1 MLFSLGHGQ
10 RIVADDGG
18 LESGVRGKAAAGTK
32 RLMDVAPGT
41 PTPGNG
47 LEAGL
52 ASDVRT
58 FGYYF
63 PDAPGDTRANVT
75 GGIAALAAA
84 MIEPPEDA
92 SAATDSDIPPIF
104 TYMGQFIDHDITAN
118 TDRNAPQP
126 NPISVVT
133 GATLT
138 PLDRGQVVDN
148 ILNLRKG
155 SLGLDSLYGE
165 GPSTSPFS
173 EKVRLALRDPADRA
187 KMRVGPAGPVPGGP
201 FVAIPLPADNLAD
214 LPRLGDILADS
225 GSGLTIADIDAL
237 PAGDLKKSFKDGN
250 VVQNWRAMIGD
261 GRNDENLIVAQLHA
275 AFLRFHNA
283 VADALKPTIPDADA
297 RFAEAQKRT
306 QWYYQWLV
314 VNAYLPHVCD
324 AAVLNAVKAAAAP
337 LYAAFK
343 ARVAPDVAELPLP
356 LEFSVAAFRFGHSMV
371 RARYDHNRN
380 FGRGQAVPQ
389 LSRAT
394 FRQIFSFTGND
405 RLGVA
410 ITGGP
415 ADQLPGNWP
424 IEWDRFAIDPATEAD
439 HVARKIDTNLAFPL
453 SEMLNEGNGVSPASD
468 SAILKQ
474 LAERN
479 MRRGYRLNIP
489 TGQSVVA
496 AINAF
501 DGAGAAV
508 SASATTKTDKSGG
521 YYDKPGG
528 GTGGGGTGGGGTP
541 TGGIAVIPEG
551 ALTSGKTGA
560 AIAAGGFATAT
571 PLWFYVL
578 KEAEL
583 AGGNRLGKL
592 GSRLVA
598 ETLVGLVVQD
608 ATSYW
613 HQGAGNGSWKPA
625 DLPLGAAVID
635 SMPKMLKACGL
646 LA

>member
-10 RIVADDGG
+10 RIVADSGG
-18 LESGVRGKAAAGTK
+18 PEGIIEGGAKKAATAGTK
-32 RLMDVAPGT
+32 YLSDVAPGT
-41 PTPGNG
+41 SARSGG
-47 LEAGL
+47 LEAGV
-52 ASDVRT
+52 AADVKS

-63 PDAPGDTRANVT
+63 PDAPGDMRANVT

-84 MIEPPEDA
+84 MIEPAEDD
-92 SAATDSDIPPIF
+92 SAATDSNIPPIF

-118 TDRNAPQP
+118 TDRPAPNP

-133 GATLT
+133 GPTLS
-138 PLDRGQVVDN
+138 PLNRGDVIDN
-148 ILNLRKG
+148 IMNLRKG

-165 GPSTSPFS
+165 GPSSSAFS
-173 EKVRLALRDPADRA
+173 EKVRLTLRDPTDKAR
-187 KMRVGPAGPVPGGP
+187 MRLGPAGPVPGGP
-201 FVAIPLPADNLAD
+201 FVAIPLPTDNLAD
-214 LPRLGDILADS
+214 LPRLGDVLDDPA
-225 GSGLTIADIDAL
+225 SGLTIADIDAL
-237 PAGDLKKSFKDGN
+237 PAGDLKDSFKKGIE
-250 VVQNWRAMIGD
+250 VQRWRAIIGD
-261 GRNDENLIVAQLHA
+261 GRNDENLIVAQLHT

-283 VADALKPTIPDADA
+283 VADALKATIPNADA

-324 AAVLNAVKAAAAP
+324 PAVVNAVKTAAAP
-337 LYAAFK
+337 LYAAFR
-343 ARVAPDVAELPLP
+343 ARVAPGSTELPLP

-380 FGRGQAVPQ
+380 FGRGQAVPA

-405 RLGVA
+405 RLGA
-410 ITGGP
+410 KIAGP
-415 ADQLPGNWP
+415 AEQLPGNWP
-424 IEWDRFAIDPATEAD
+424 IEWDRFAIDPPTQPD

-453 SEMLNEGNGVSPASD
+453 SEMLNEGNDPADSASD
-468 SAILKQ
+468 IAILKQ

-489 TGQSVVA
+489 TGQSMVA
-496 AINAF
+496 AINTF
-501 DGAGAAV
+501 DGVGGGGGGKP
-508 SASATTKTDKSGG
+508 SG
-521 YYDKPGG
+521 YYKT
-528 GTGGGGTGGGGTP
+528 GTGGTSSG
-541 TGGIAVIPEG
+541 GGIAV
-551 ALTSGKTGA
+551 LTETQLRDGKTGT
-560 AIAAGGFATAT
+560 AITNGGFATAT

-583 AGGNRLGKL
+583 AGNNRLGKL

-598 ETLVGLVVQD
+598 ETLVGLVIQD
-608 ATSYW
+608 PTSYW
-613 HQGAGNGSWKPA
+613 HQGAGNGSWHPSI
-625 DLPLGAAVID
+625 LPVGAQVID
-635 SMPKMLKACGL
+635 TMPKLLKAGGL

>member
-10 RIVADDGG
+10 RIVADGG
-18 LESGVRGKAAAGTK
+18 GPEGMVEGGAKKAAKAGTK
-32 RLMDVAPGT
+32 YLSDVAPGT
-41 PTPGNG
+41 ATRSGG
-47 LEAGL
+47 LEAGV
-52 ASDVRT
+52 ASDVNT

-63 PDAPGDTRANVT
+63 PEAPGDTRANVT

-84 MIEPPEDA
+84 MTEPPEDD
-92 SAATDSDIPPIF
+92 SAATDSNIPPIF

-118 TDRNAPQP
+118 TDRPAPAAS
-126 NPISVVT
+126 PISVVT
-133 GATLT
+133 GATLS
-138 PLDRGQVVDN
+138 PLDRGEVVDN
-148 ILNLRKG
+148 IMNLRKG

-165 GPSTSPFS
+165 GPSSSAFS
-173 EKVRLALRDPADRA
+173 EKVRLALRDPADKAR
-187 KMRVGPAGPVPGGP
+187 MRVGPAGPVPGGP
-201 FVAIPLPADNLAD
+201 FVAIPLPTDNLAD
-214 LPRLGDILADS
+214 LPRLGDMLDDPA
-225 GSGLTIADIDAL
+225 SGLTIADIDAL
-237 PAGDLKKSFKDGN
+237 PAGDLKNSFKNGAE
-250 VVQNWRAMIGD
+250 VQRWRAMIGD
-261 GRNDENLIVAQLHA
+261 GRNDENLIVAQLHT

-283 VADALKPTIPDADA
+283 VADSLKATIPNADA

-324 AAVLNAVKAAAAP
+324 NAVVDAVKAAAAP
-337 LYAAFK
+337 LYAAFR
-343 ARVAPDVAELPLP
+343 ARVSPGTTELPLP

-380 FGRGQAVPQ
+380 FGRGQAVPA

-405 RLGVA
+405 RLGQSIA
-410 ITGGP
+410 GP

-424 IEWDRFAIDPATEAD
+424 IEWDRFAIDPPTQPD

-453 SEMLNEGNGVSPASD
+453 SQMLNEGNGVTPASD

-489 TGQSVVA
+489 TGQSMVA

-501 DGAGAAV
+501 DGAGGGTGGT
-508 SASATTKTDKSGG
+508 SSDGKGSG
-521 YYDKPGG
+521 YYKG
-528 GTGGGGTGGGGTP
+528 GTGGGGGGGGP
-541 TGGIAVIPEG
+541 TGLA
-551 ALTSGKTGA
+551 ALTVAELSSGKTGA
-560 AIAAGGFATAT
+560 AITSGGFATAT

-583 AGGNRLGKL
+583 ASGNRLGKL

-598 ETLVGLVVQD
+598 ETLVGLVIQD
-608 ATSYW
+608 PSSYW
-613 HQGAGNGSWKPA
+613 HQGAGNGSWHPST
-625 DLPLGAAVID
+625 LPLGTQVID
-635 SMPKMLKACGL
+635 TMPKMLKAGGL

>member
-10 RIVADDGG
+10 RIVADGGGLEIG
-18 LESGVRGKAAAGTK
+18 LESGLDGVALKAAPGTK
-32 RLMDVAPGT
+32 YLKDVAPGT
-41 PTPGNG
+41 AEPGG

-58 FGYYF
+58 FGYFF
-63 PDAPGDTRANVT
+63 PDAPGDTRPNVT
-75 GGIAALAAA
+75 AGLAALAAA
-84 MIEPPEDA
+84 MIEPPDDA
-92 SAATDSDIPPIF
+92 TSGTDSDIPPIF
-104 TYMGQFIDHDITAN
+104 TYLGQFIDHDITAN
-118 TDRNAPQP
+118 TDRPAPQP
-126 NPISVVT
+126 SPISVVI
-133 GATLT
+133 GATLSAV
-138 PLDRGQVVDN
+138 DRGVVIDN
-148 ILNLRKG
+148 IMNLRKG

-165 GPSTSPFS
+165 GPSSTPFS
-173 EKVRLALRDPADRA
+173 EKVRMALRDSADTA
-187 KMRVGPAGPVPGGP
+187 KMRLGPAGPLPGGP
-201 FVAIPLPADNLAD
+201 FVAIPLPTDNLAD
-214 LPRLGDILADS
+214 LPRLGDVLADP

-237 PAGDLKKSFKDGN
+237 PAGDLKNGFKNGA

-261 GRNDENLIVAQLHA
+261 GRNDENLLVAQLHT

-283 VADALKPTIPDADA
+283 VADALKPTIPDAAA

-314 VNAYLPHVCD
+314 VNDYLPHVCD
-324 AAVLNAVKAAAAP
+324 AAVLAAVKAAGAP

-343 ARVAPDVAELPLP
+343 ERVAPDVNELPLP

-405 RLGVA
+405 HLGAA
-410 ITGGP
+410 IAGP

-453 SEMLNEGNGVSPASD
+453 SEMLNEGIGVSPPSD
-468 SAILKQ
+468 SSILKQ

-479 MRRGYRLNIP
+479 MRRGYVLNIP
-489 TGQSVVA
+489 TGQSAVA
-496 AINAF
+496 AVNAF
-501 DGAGAAV
+501 DGV
-508 SASATTKTDKSGG
+508 
-521 YYDKPGG
+521 GG
-528 GTGGGGTGGGGTP
+528 GGGGGTGGGGKP
-541 TGGIAVIPEG
+541 DKYYLAGTGSVSTDGGTAG
-551 ALTSGKTGA
+551 GGLTALTEAQLTDGKTGA
-560 AIAAGGFATAT
+560 AIGDGGFSSAT

-608 ATSYW
+608 TSSYW

-625 DLPLGAAVID
+625 DLPLGAQVID
-635 SMPKMLKACGL
+635 SMAKMLKAGGL